1 MAQLQDRSSDGK
13 QDSIRGDERK
23 FGIVSC
29 SRPSSMQC
37 RIHYPTAEAI
47 MAQSYQSRHTATKT
61 AEQQC
66 KCGQQGC
73 KPCWVRECA
82 QRIIG
87 KFSLLEY
94 LRSELKFLFIYLEN
108 LKPKSIGT
116 DTGVDEIREGMEKQT
131 LEDAGGPK

>member
-1 MAQLQDRSSDGK
+1 
-13 QDSIRGDERK
+13 
-23 FGIVSC
+23 
-29 SRPSSMQC
+29 MQC

-82 QRIIG
+82 QRII
-87 KFSLLEY
+87 
-94 LRSELKFLFIYLEN
+94 EN